1 MQALVGS
8 LSGPLKQVKIIVDK
22 SSISDRIKAMIKAK
36 MNDEVKLLGTSLR
49 LAKDQE
55 VSIVPATNLPH
66 GGFFAAPVDGS
77 WGEDSIH
84 VDAVDFRL
92 EKP

>member
-1 MQALVGS
+1 M
-8 LSGPLKQVKIIVDK
+8 
-22 SSISDRIKAMIKAK
+22 KAK

-49 LAKDQE
+49 LAKDQS
-55 VSIVPATNLPH
+55 VSIVPATNLPQ

-77 WGEDSIH
+77 WGEDAIH